1 MPKIPIVSAIKV
13 IKVLSKIGYETDHQT
28 GSHVILRHKDMP
40 HKRLTVP
47 NHKEIARGTLKAII
61 EEAGLTVKEFADFL

>member
-13 IKVLSKIGYETDHQT
+13 IKVLSKIGYEADHQT
-28 GSHVILRHKDMP
+28 GSHIILRHKETP

-47 NHKEIARGTLKAII
+47 NHKEIARGTLKVIL
-61 EEAGLTVKEFADFL
+61 EEAGLTVQEFTDLL

>member
-13 IKVLSKIGYETDHQT
+13 IKVLSKIGYEADHQT
-28 GSHVILRHKDMP
+28 GSHIILRHREMP

-47 NHKEIARGTLKAII
+47 NHKEIARGTLKAIL
-61 EEAGLTVKEFADFL
+61 EEAGLTVQEFTVLL

>member
-1 MPKIPIVSAIKV
+1 VPKIPVVSAIKV

-28 GSHVILRHKDMP
+28 GSHIILRHREMP

-61 EEAGLTVKEFADFL
+61 EEAELTVQEFTDLL

>member
-13 IKVLSKIGYETDHQT
+13 IKILSKIGYEADHQT
-28 GSHVILRHKDMP
+28 GSHIILRHRETP

-61 EEAGLTVKEFADFL
+61 EEVGLTVQEFMDLL

>member
-1 MPKIPIVSAIKV
+1 VPKIPVVSAIKV

-28 GSHVILRHKDMP
+28 GSHIILRHREMP

-61 EEAGLTVKEFADFL
+61 EEEELTVQEFTDLL

>member
-13 IKVLSKIGYETDHQT
+13 IKVLSKIGYEADHQT
-28 GSHVILRHKDMP
+28 GSHIILRHRETL

-47 NHKEIARGTLKAII
+47 NHKEIARGTLKAIL
-61 EEAGLTVKEFADFL
+61 EEAGLTVQEFTDLL

>member
-1 MPKIPIVSAIKV
+1 VPKIPIVSAIKV

-28 GSHVILRHKDMP
+28 GSHIILRHKEAP

-61 EEAGLTVKEFADFL
+61 EEAGLTVKEFADLL

>member
-1 MPKIPIVSAIKV
+1 MT
-13 IKVLSKIGYETDHQT
+13 KIGYEADHQT
-28 GSHVILRHKDMP
+28 GSHIILRQREPP

-61 EEAGLTVKEFADFL
+61 EEAGLTVKEFVDLL